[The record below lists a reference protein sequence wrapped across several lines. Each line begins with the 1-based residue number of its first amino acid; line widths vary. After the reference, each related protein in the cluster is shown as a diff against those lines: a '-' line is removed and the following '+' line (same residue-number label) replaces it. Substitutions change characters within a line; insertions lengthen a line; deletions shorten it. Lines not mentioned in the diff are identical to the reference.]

1 MEMKKPDVAKKPKRK
16 HRRPRKIKVDAP
28 IDTVKEQ
35 FATETHWNCRDN
47 DKIYTQTIR
56 AEEEPI
62 QVTMKFKGGA
72 SSR

>member
-35 FATETHWNCRDN
+35 FATETHWNCC
-47 DKIYTQTIR
+47 DKIHTQTIR

-62 QVTMKFKGGA
+62 QDTMKFKEGA